1 MKNKRHQPVDRK
13 VAMETI
19 RTLLPA
25 TAAKF
30 VEVQLDLNAKTSK
43 GRRYSEDTKAFA
55 LSLYHVSGKAYRLLS
70 KLFCLPSKR
79 SLLRWV
85 SVLPDKPGLT
95 DEAMKVIEQKVK
107 TMNESSKQ
115 CIITLDEMSIKSNLQ
130 YDPSKDQVIGV
141 EDDGVT
147 KGKLLANS
155 ALVFMLRG
163 ITETWKQPVAYY
175 LVNESSNSAMVKEK
189 LFQILKKME
198 SIGLKV
204 VAVVSD
210 LGSNFQKFIR
220 DLGVTPT
227 RPWFVHNG
235 AKIFYLYDPPHIIKA
250 IRNNLIN
257 YNFHFSGKVASWSDI
272 TTVYNH
278 DKTLPIRLCP
288 KLTDRHMQPNG
299 FQKMRVKYATQ
310 TLSHTVSAAVETYMS
325 LGRLPSSACGTA
337 ELVSKLDQ
345 TFDCLNSSTF
355 NSPKGLRRPI
365 THNSPHEKFFQE
377 MLTFIPNIKVI
388 NKDTT
393 KDVTSTLKCLKALRV
408 TINATL
414 QLWNQ
419 LKESGLKFLCT
430 RRLNQDCLENFFGQI
445 RQQGGNSDNP
455 TAFQFGSAFRKLF
468 FRTLLQHSTG
478 NCAEDLDHILIPL
491 KSSSK
496 KKTPTEPITDDRSK
510 VFEESD
516 YRELIVNTDETGENA
531 VTYVARYLAS
541 KALKKHKSS
550 TCENHLVN

>member
-1 MKNKRHQPVDRK
+1 
-13 VAMETI
+13 
-19 RTLLPA
+19 
-25 TAAKF
+25 
-30 VEVQLDLNAKTSK
+30 
-43 GRRYSEDTKAFA
+43 
-55 LSLYHVSGKAYRLLS
+55 
-70 KLFCLPSKR
+70 
-79 SLLRWV
+79 
-85 SVLPDKPGLT
+85 
-95 DEAMKVIEQKVK
+95 
-107 TMNESSKQ
+107 
-115 CIITLDEMSIKSNLQ
+115 
-130 YDPSKDQVIGV
+130 
-141 EDDGVT
+141 
-147 KGKLLANS
+147 
-155 ALVFMLRG
+155 
-163 ITETWKQPVAYY
+163 
-175 LVNESSNSAMVKEK
+175 
-189 LFQILKKME
+189 ME

-210 LGSNFQKFIR
+210 LGSNFQKFIS

-227 RPWFVHNG
+227 RPWFVQNG

-288 KLTDRHMQPNG
+288 KLTDRYMQPNG

-355 NSPKGLRRPI
+355 NSPKVLRRPI
-365 THNSPHEKFFQE
+365 THNSPHEKFLQE

-393 KDVTSTLKCLKALRV
+393 KDVTSTLKCMKALR
-408 TINATL
+408 
-414 QLWNQ
+414 
-419 LKESGLKFLCT
+419 
-430 RRLNQDCLENFFGQI
+430 NFFGEI

-455 TAFQFGSAFRKLF
+455 IAVQFGSAFPKLF

-496 KKTPTEPITDDRSK
+496 KKTPTEPITDDRSE
-510 VFEESD
+510 VFEESN
-516 YRELIVNTDETGENA
+516 YRELIEEI
-531 VTYVARYLAS
+531 
-541 KALKKHKSS
+541 KKEIKKHKCS
-550 TCENHLVN
+550 TCENHLVNKELDNSSNLFCFFKSYDSKNSILRGLTVPNQSFISYVKKMEDIIVRAFPDALCSSGVVKALMQRTPIFKLAQCPHFPSEYVQKLYIRLRIYYILKYGNRELSTGKRKSRKYLKVQHW